1 MPIYEYQCK
10 SCNEEFECLVMGNEK
25 PCCPC
30 CNSKKVGKRMSACG
44 FVSKGSKGETVSRA
58 AGSSCG
64 GCTAGSCSGCHH

>member
-1 MPIYEYQCK
+1 
-10 SCNEEFECLVMGNEK
+10 
-25 PCCPC
+25 
-30 CNSKKVGKRMSACG
+30 MSACG